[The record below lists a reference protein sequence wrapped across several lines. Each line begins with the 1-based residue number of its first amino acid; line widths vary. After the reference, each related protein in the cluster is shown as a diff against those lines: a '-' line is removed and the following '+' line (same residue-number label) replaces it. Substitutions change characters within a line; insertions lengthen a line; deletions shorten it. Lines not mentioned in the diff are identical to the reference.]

1 MAEYMTL
8 LGAEDVRAAGNA
20 MRSAADDMRNAAS
33 SIDSTLDRHQ
43 RFLDDW
49 LQRFEVALDRA
60 APQPPAPAPQKSTE
74 ESDYDMDRYSAR

>member
-1 MAEYMTL
+1 MAEYVTL
-8 LGAEDVRAAGNA
+8 LGAEDVRSAGNA
-20 MRSAADDMRNAAS
+20 MRSAADDMRSAAS

-49 LQRFEVALDRA
+49 LQRFEA
-60 APQPPAPAPQKSTE
+60 AIERSAPPTPAPPKSTE